1 MLSREEIISLVTSG
15 FDWLVPAGYDE
26 LVKEIKKE
34 LGLWKR
40 YLKS

>member
-1 MLSREEIISLVTSG
+1 MTKEEIIYFIEHGL
-15 FDWLVPAGYDE
+15 DWLVPAGYDE
-26 LVKEIKKE
+26 LVKEIKEE